1 MNEALLDTF
10 RHNAW
15 ATMRLLEFCGDLP
28 QEQLTAPGKATFGGI
43 LETLHHTV
51 WSDAQYLARLT
62 GDRQEWLAGDEDE
75 IAGID
80 VLRTRAEETAA
91 RWERFAGEAFD
102 SEAQMLLDQG
112 TYETHAGV
120 VLAQALHHG
129 NAHREQVCALLT
141 GLGLDP
147 PDVQAWAY
155 AEATGQARELPG
167 SGSS

>member
-15 ATMRLLEFCGDLP
+15 ATMRLLEVCGDLP
-28 QEQLTAPGKATFGGI
+28 QEQLIAPGKATFGGI